1 MHVLT
6 LECLVP
12 DCLFAHNIK
21 GYLELAMGG
30 LKSPAGW
37 TEKGLIQRWSVSQ
50 GCGFPGPSWRLS
62 CKLQQRDK
70 QGNASGW
77 LCATGSVRQPWE
89 SKCESLLSPGR
100 QCTAALIQR
109 KWEARKSSGCSCI
122 QKLKYFCQKMA
133 LQTLPHLLF
142 PTYHQQITE
151 GRGKQSVLQEDVVL
165 PHPIPSKD
173 N

>member
-6 LECLVP
+6 SECLVP

-21 GYLELAMGG
+21 GHLELAMGG

-62 CKLQQRDK
+62 CKLEQRDNRETVQDDFGREVC
-70 QGNASGW
+70 QGSCQTTLREQMWVTFAV
-77 LCATGSVRQPWE
+77 ARQTMH
-89 SKCESLLSPGR
+89 GN
-100 QCTAALIQR
+100 TAALIQR
-109 KWEARKSSGCSCI
+109 KWERGKSSGCSWI
-122 QKLKYFCQKMA
+122 QKFKCFYQKTA
-133 LQTLPHLLF
+133 LQTLPHLVF

-151 GRGKQSVLQEDVVL
+151 GKQR
-165 PHPIPSKD
+165 
-173 N
+173 